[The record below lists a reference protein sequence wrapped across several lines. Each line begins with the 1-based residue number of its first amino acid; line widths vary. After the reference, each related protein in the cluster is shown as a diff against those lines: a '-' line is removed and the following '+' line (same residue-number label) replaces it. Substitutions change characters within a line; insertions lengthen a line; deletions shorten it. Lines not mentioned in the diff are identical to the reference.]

1 MKDKMF
7 EITLFVVGLIGL
19 FLLFTAMY
27 VGPRLIFG
35 RVMEFAGF

>member
-1 MKDKMF
+1 MKDRAF

-27 VGPRLIFG
+27 VGPRLILSNIAEYFG
-35 RVMEFAGF
+35 F